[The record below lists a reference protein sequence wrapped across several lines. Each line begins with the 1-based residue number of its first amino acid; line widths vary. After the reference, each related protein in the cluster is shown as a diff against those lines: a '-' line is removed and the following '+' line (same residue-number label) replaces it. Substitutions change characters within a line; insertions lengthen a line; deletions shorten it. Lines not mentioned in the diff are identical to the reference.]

1 MRKRCLKMKKLKKFL
16 SVIVSA
22 AVLLSMAS
30 VMSVSS
36 SAADDPVFSLNLVE
50 EDDSF
55 ATVSVKLESGSF
67 STVDMELN
75 GVGTNIG
82 GCVFIITADDYDAAV
97 KSVKKNGGQEVNA
110 VYADGISGK
119 FSAAVSPTYD
129 FEGSELVIC
138 RFTKNSAVKLKSGDV
153 VLEITVCYDA
163 DENKVNPQTVNNIS
177 ESGDPETP
185 EWIYEYSENYGENIT
200 WSYNEETAVLTLSGT
215 GAMYDYFDENGIEK
229 LDVRPWN
236 GLNVETV
243 VIENG
248 ITSVGSGVFYDCPS
262 LKNVVL
268 AESVESIGAYAFSGC
283 DALEEITVLREER
296 VAFGEQFADGAVICC
311 YEDSYTHSY
320 AEAMEWE
327 YRLLDAQDGG
337 LEIENGVV
345 LSYSGAE
352 KNLYISGASKIG
364 YGAFENNNTIETV
377 ELSSETQRI
386 FNAAFRN
393 CTGLEKIIIPAGV
406 TSIGSTAFDGCED
419 VIIYCVRDSAAESY
433 ALAHGMQVEYIELAL
448 SAESLALGVSETAA
462 LSAQFNIDLT
472 ENVNISWTSGDETVA
487 TVAADGTVTAV
498 GFGTAKIT
506 ATAANGCEAEC
517 TVSVNAVLAD
527 GAEAEIDYENGII
540 TGVALVNT
548 DADSMKALFD
558 GQNVQISTDG
568 RVGTGD
574 RVLLCRA
581 DGSTYKELQIVIFG
595 DVNGDGAYD
604 GMDATLVSFIADGML
619 TEEQVG
625 RAAYLA
631 ADCNHDGAID
641 GLDVSILNEAGVLL
655 AQVDQG
661 KDGFE
666 VSSVYQ
672 QYVNLISQSPE
683 TEITE
688 NEPTETVS
696 IFSLIA
702 DFIKRIIEAIINIF
716 R

>member
-1 MRKRCLKMKKLKKFL
+1 MKKLKKIL
-16 SVIVSA
+16 AVLVSA
-22 AVLLSMAS
+22 AVLLSMTS
-30 VMSVSS
+30 VMHA
-36 SAADDPVFSLNLVE
+36 SAADDPVFSLNLVD

-55 ATVSVKLESGSF
+55 VTVSVKLESGSF

-75 GVGTNIG
+75 GIGLNIG
-82 GCVFIITADDYDAAV
+82 GCVFIITSDSYDAAA
-97 KSVKKNGGQEVNA
+97 KSIKKSGGQEVNA
-110 VYADGISGK
+110 VYADGITGK
-119 FSAAVSPTYD
+119 FSAAISPEYNFAGT
-129 FEGSELVIC
+129 ELLLC
-138 RFTKNSAVKLKSGDV
+138 KFTKTETESIEASDI
-153 VLEITVCYDA
+153 VLSVTQCYDA
-163 DENKVNPQTVNNIS
+163 EENELNPQTVNNIS
-177 ESGDPETP
+177 EKEEPEIP
-185 EWIYEYSENYGENIT
+185 EWIYEYSENYGESIT

-215 GAMYDYFDENGIEK
+215 GAMYDYFDDNGQEK
-229 LDVRPWN
+229 LDIRPWN

-243 VIENG
+243 VIGDG
-248 ITSVGSGVFYDCPS
+248 ITSVGSGAFYNCPS
-262 LKNVVL
+262 VKNVIL

-283 DALEEITVLREER
+283 DTLEEITVLREER
-296 VAFGEQFADGAVICC
+296 VAFGDRFADGAVIGC

-327 YRLLDAQDGG
+327 YRLLDVQDGG
-337 LEIENGVV
+337 IEIENGVV

-364 YGAFENNNTIETV
+364 YGAFENNRIIETV

-386 FNAAFRN
+386 FNAAFKN

-419 VIIYCVRDSAAESY
+419 VAVYCVRDSAAESY
-433 ALAHGMQVEYIELAL
+433 ALAHGMQVEYIGLAL
-448 SAESLALGVSETAA
+448 SAESLALGVTETAA

-472 ENVNISWTSGDETVA
+472 ENVNISWASDDETVA
-487 TVAADGTVTAV
+487 TVEDDGTVTAV

-506 ATAANGCEAEC
+506 AAAANGCEAEC

-540 TGVALVNT
+540 TGDALVNT
-548 DADSMKALFD
+548 DADSVKALF
-558 GQNVQISTDG
+558 GSQNVQISTDG

-574 RVLLCRA
+574 SVLLCKA
-581 DGSTYKELQIVIFG
+581 DGSTYKELRIVIFG
-595 DVNGDGAYD
+595 DVNGDGVYD
-604 GMDATLVSFIADGML
+604 GMDATVVGFIADGML

-641 GLDVSILNEAGVLL
+641 EIDVSILNEAGVLL

-661 KDGFE
+661 SESFE

-672 QYVNLISQSPE
+672 QYVNLISQSHE
-683 TEITE
+683 TEIAE
-688 NEPTETVS
+688 NEPTKTVG

-702 DFIKRIIEAIINIF
+702 DFIKRIIEIIINIF